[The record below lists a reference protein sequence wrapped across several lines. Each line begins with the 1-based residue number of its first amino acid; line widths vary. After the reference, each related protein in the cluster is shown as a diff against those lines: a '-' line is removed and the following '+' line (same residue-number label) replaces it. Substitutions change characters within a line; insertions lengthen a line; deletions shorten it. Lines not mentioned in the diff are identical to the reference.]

1 LSGIYIRPRERIIS
15 PGRKKYRH
23 ESENGGGN
31 DGAGPGGVFGSMRQQ
46 YYVQHWCLTSTG
58 LTYAL
63 VALSISIPYTIHGID
78 WTENIIRLPSRTA
91 DIYQVSCP
99 KRLSACVPIVRKILR
114 ELLSRRRPSKTCV
127 KKGHQCGLGL
137 SLTIIWPRLLNYFV
151 ARRPGSN
158 EILLS
163 NASFDERWSKDGQ
176 PTGFLLILSNLA
188 HFSRY

>member
-1 LSGIYIRPRERIIS
+1 VPISGVGRGVSLRFRRGMPKLPWIRDVWTSRLLSGICIRPRERIIS

-31 DGAGPGGVFGSMRQQ
+31 DGAGPGGVFGSMRQH

-58 LTYAL
+58 LTHAL

-78 WTENIIRLPSRTA
+78 WTGNIIKLPSRTA

-114 ELLSRRRPSKTCV
+114 ELLM
-127 KKGHQCGLGL
+127 GL
-137 SLTIIWPRLLNYFV
+137 
-151 ARRPGSN
+151 A
-158 EILLS
+158 
-163 NASFDERWSKDGQ
+163 
-176 PTGFLLILSNLA
+176 
-188 HFSRY
+188 